1 MYDPRDYFDSLM
13 SPFMFYPILEFSLAG
28 GQSTKQGADFLKV
41 LFYNMFVADINDS
54 I

>member
-1 MYDPRDYFDSLM
+1 MYEPRTFFDNLM

-41 LFYNMFVADINDS
+41 LFYNMFIAEPNES